1 PKADIAIRTELGKKL
16 SRSTSL
22 LGSAMGKG
30 KSNKSQLRVRRVV
43 DVPLREVSGICLRRG
58 RSGRMFLIA
67 VGDRVAK
74 IAWFSQPRSDEGR
87 IDWHTSNIAKLS
99 GSMLPKHDSQI
110 EAVCADGLGRVLL
123 LQETPPRVELIDPDA
138 LKVVASIDLAVEGR
152 GEIARAWSDP
162 KGSRGEGMVL
172 LPGGHLLIAKEK
184 KPAAFI
190 EFGPPQSQSR
200 GLVRG
205 GALADGERWP
215 INKGHHRFVALAIWR
230 PDKTLAK
237 TCADFS
243 DLEIGPDGCLYLLSD
258 KSSTIARLDDLPAGG
273 GTAGLLEAW
282 RLGNLDGKPE
292 GLAFTALGRAVV
304 GLDTRK
310 ARRNL
315 VLLEPAIAP
324 LRQRGEREAETEQGS
339 G

>member
-1 PKADIAIRTELGKKL
+1 
-16 SRSTSL
+16 
-22 LGSAMGKG
+22 MGTG
-30 KSNKSQLRVRRVV
+30 KSNKVRLRLCRVI
-43 DVPLREVSGICLRRG
+43 DVPLREVSGICSRRG
-58 RSGRMFLIA
+58 RNDRTFLLA
-67 VGDRVAK
+67 VGDRAAK
-74 IAWFSQPRSDEGR
+74 IAWFSQPRGDGGR

-99 GSMLPKHDSQI
+99 GSMLPMHDSQI

-123 LQETPPRVELIDPDA
+123 LQETPPRVELIDPKA

-152 GEIARAWSDP
+152 SKIARAWSDP

-172 LPGGHLLIAKEK
+172 LPGGHLLVAKEK
-184 KPAAFI
+184 KPAAFL
-190 EFGPPQSQSR
+190 EFGPPHSRSR

-205 GALADGERWP
+205 SALASGKRWP
-215 INKGHHRFVALAIWR
+215 IKKGHHRFVALAIWL

-273 GTAGLLEAW
+273 GTASLLDAW
-282 RLGNLDGKPE
+282 HLGDLDGKPE
-292 GLAFTALGRAVV
+292 GLAFTAEGRAIV

-310 ARRNL
+310 PRRNL
-315 VLLEPAIAP
+315 VLLEPP
-324 LRQRGEREAETEQGS
+324 VTQLRAMAKA
-339 G
+339 